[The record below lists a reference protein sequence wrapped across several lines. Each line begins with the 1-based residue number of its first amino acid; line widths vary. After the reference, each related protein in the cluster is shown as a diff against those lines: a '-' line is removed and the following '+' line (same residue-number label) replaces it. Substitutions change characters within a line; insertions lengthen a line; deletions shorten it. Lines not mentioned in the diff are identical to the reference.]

1 MEVLNNIQ
9 IAPAWAGHP
18 VGFDL
23 VTYKGRQFVAFY
35 DHDRKMT
42 VGQRSL
48 QESRFELM
56 RLEGRWLDARGRLS
70 TDLEW
75 DTHNS
80 ITMTVDRNDHIHL
93 CGNMHV
99 DPLIYFRTSRSLD
112 ITSFARIDYMVGKN
126 EDRCTYP
133 RFMSGP
139 ERKLVF
145 RYRDGMSG
153 NGVDYYNV
161 YDEGTQSWTRLVD
174 VPILDGMDLMNAY
187 ARQPELGPDNQYH
200 MIWMWRDTPDCST
213 NHDISYATSQD
224 LVNWSAGDGSPLPL
238 SITAE
243 ASTSIID
250 PVPPGGGLSNMCAS
264 LGYDSKDRPVVS
276 YHKNDE
282 KAFTQAYAARLENG
296 DWKIHKLS
304 DWDYHWDF
312 SGNGSIDTEI
322 TLGAVEIREEA
333 FLAMPWWHARK
344 GSGIWKIDE
353 STLQVVGSYP
363 DPEPDL
369 PEELSNVVS
378 DLPGM
383 GVRTTA
389 GRGDTERKYWLRW
402 ETLER
407 NRDQPRDE
415 IPPPSDLVLYEVK
428 AYDTV

>member
-1 MEVLNNIQ
+1 MEILNSIL
-9 IAPAWAGHP
+9 ISSVWAGHP

-23 VTYKGRQFVAFY
+23 LAHKGRQFVVFY
-35 DHDRKMT
+35 DPDRKMS
-42 VGQRSL
+42 VGQRNL
-48 QESRFELM
+48 GEGRFELVH
-56 RLEGRWLDARGRLS
+56 LEGRWLEDRGRLS
-70 TDLEW
+70 TDIEW
-75 DTHNS
+75 DSHNS
-80 ITMTVDRNDHIHL
+80 VTMTIDRDDHIHL

-99 DPLIYFRTSRSLD
+99 DPLLYFRTSRPLD
-112 ITSFARIDYMVGKN
+112 VTSFERVDYMIGEN
-126 EDRCTYP
+126 EERCTYLM
-133 RFMSGP
+133 FMPGP
-139 ERKLVF
+139 EGKLVF

-161 YDEGTQSWTRLVD
+161 YDEDTRSWSRLVD

-187 ARQPELGPDNQYH
+187 ARRPELGPDNRFH
-200 MIWMWRDTPDCST
+200 MVWMWRDTPNCAT

-238 SITAE
+238 SITVE
-243 ASTSIID
+243 ASASIID
-250 PVPPGGGLSNMCAS
+250 PVPPGGGLSNMCAA
-264 LGYDSKDRPVVS
+264 LGYDSKHRPVVS

-282 KAFTQAYAARLENG
+282 KGFTQAYAARLKDG

-322 TLGAVEIREEA
+322 ILGGVETREKGLLAVA
-333 FLAMPWWHARK
+333 WWHARK

-363 DPEPDL
+363 ESEPEL
-369 PEELSNVVS
+369 PAELSNVSS

-383 GVRTTA
+383 SVRTAA
-389 GRGDTERKYWLRW
+389 GRGDVEGTYLLRC

-407 NRDQPRDE
+407 NRDQPRDK

-428 AYDTV
+428 PQGLV